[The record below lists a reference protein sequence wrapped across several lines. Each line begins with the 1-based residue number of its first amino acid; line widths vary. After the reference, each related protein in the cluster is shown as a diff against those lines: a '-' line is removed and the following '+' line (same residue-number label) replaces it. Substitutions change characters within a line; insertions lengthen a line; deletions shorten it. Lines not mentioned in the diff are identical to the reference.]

1 MSTMNLPDSTHH
13 LDPDPDDPDYL
24 DPDHPTDPS
33 DIDINVNN
41 YSYCFD
47 DATNAAIRDFRTSAA
62 SHNFS
67 NSDAAAKNFP
77 IAIAA
82 AKRAIE
88 LIRISMNAS
97 LCTPAC

>member
-1 MSTMNLPDSTHH
+1 MNLPDSTHH
-13 LDPDPDDPDYL
+13 LDPDHPDH
-24 DPDHPTDPS
+24 PDHPTDTS

-47 DATNAAIRDFRTSAA
+47 DATNDAIRDFRTS
-62 SHNFS
+62 
-67 NSDAAAKNFP
+67 AAAKNFP

-82 AKRAIE
+82 AKRAIK